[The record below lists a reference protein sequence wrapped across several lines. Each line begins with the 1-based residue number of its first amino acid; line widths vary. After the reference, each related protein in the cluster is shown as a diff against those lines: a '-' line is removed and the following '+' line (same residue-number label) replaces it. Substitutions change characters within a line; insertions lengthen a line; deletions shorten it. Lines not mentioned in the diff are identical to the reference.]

1 MSEENATTAREIF
14 GLMLALAREIRCC
27 SREETFCGDLTFQ
40 QFAILDAVAQAGELD
55 LAALHGILAV
65 EKSTTTRL
73 LDPLL
78 RRGLLSRRKAAHD
91 SRAARLS
98 LTAAGRRTHGEVWA
112 CLSDFLAALSRQFGE
127 GERAAV
133 FDAVRR
139 FAGAL
144 GKAAADCRCGG
155 HGAAV
160 AGPEGNQGREG
171 VPGPAADGAG
181 KSAHRAS
188 PAPTGTG
195 KTADGTVIR
204 PQAGKG

>member
-1 MSEENATTAREIF
+1 MSKRNETTARGIF
-14 GLMLALAREIRCC
+14 ALMLDLAREIRCC
-27 SREETFCGDLTFQ
+27 SRDEAFCGNLTFQ
-40 QFAILDAVAQAGELD
+40 QFVILDAVAQAGELD

-73 LDPLL
+73 LGPLF
-78 RRGLLSRRKAAHD
+78 RRGLLSRQRAAQD

-112 CLSDFLAALSRQFGE
+112 CLGDFFAAVAGQIGE

-133 FDAVRR
+133 FGAVRR

-155 HGAAV
+155 HGA
-160 AGPEGNQGREG
+160 G
-171 VPGPAADGAG
+171 VGVGGPA
-181 KSAHRAS
+181 
-188 PAPTGTG
+188 GTG
-195 KTADGTVIR
+195 AAV
-204 PQAGKG
+204 